1 MVQVMKHE
9 WHQVDAQYLAE
20 IDEDLLSEIYP
31 DLDEDEIAAKMADL
45 ESGEITVDEV
55 INDAWE
61 EGVEIEWDSHYE
73 DWWTSRKG
81 GYEVT
86 YDIVED

>member
-1 MVQVMKHE
+1 MQVMKHE

-31 DLDEDEIAAKMADL
+31 DLDEDEIAAKLAQL

-55 INDAWE
+55 IEDAYE
-61 EGVEIEWDSHYE
+61 EGVEIQWDSHYE

-81 GYEVT
+81 GYEIT
-86 YDIVED
+86 YDLIGE

>member
-9 WHQVDAQYLAE
+9 WHQVDAQYLTE

-31 DLDEDEIAAKMADL
+31 DLDEDEIVAKMADL
-45 ESGEITVDEV
+45 ESGEITVDEI
-55 INDAWE
+55 INDADE

>member
-1 MVQVMKHE
+1 MKHE
-9 WHQVDAQYLAE
+9 WHQVDAQYLTE

-45 ESGEITVDEV
+45 ESGEITVDEI
-55 INDAWE
+55 INDADE

>member
-20 IDEDLLSEIYP
+20 IDEDLLTEIYP

-86 YDIVED
+86 YDIMEG

>member
-1 MVQVMKHE
+1 MKHE

-31 DLDEDEIAAKMADL
+31 DLDEDEIAAKLAQL

-55 INDAWE
+55 IEDAYE
-61 EGVEIEWDSHYE
+61 EGVEIQWDSHYE

-81 GYEVT
+81 GYEIT
-86 YDIVED
+86 YDLIGE

>member
-9 WHQVDAQYLAE
+9 WYQVDAQYLAE

>member
-31 DLDEDEIAAKMADL
+31 DLDDDEIAQKLSDL
-45 ESGEITVDEV
+45 ESGEITVDDI
-55 INDAWE
+55 INDADE

>member
-20 IDEDLLSEIYP
+20 IDEDLLTEIYP

-45 ESGEITVDEV
+45 ESGEITVDEI

-86 YDIVED
+86 YDIVEG